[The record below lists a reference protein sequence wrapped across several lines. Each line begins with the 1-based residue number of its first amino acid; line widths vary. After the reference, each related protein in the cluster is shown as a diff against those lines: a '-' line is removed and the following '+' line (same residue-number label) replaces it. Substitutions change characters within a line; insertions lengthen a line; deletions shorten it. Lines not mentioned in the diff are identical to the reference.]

1 MATIGLI
8 GYYQGAI
15 RVGFSLVG
23 LLLAAWLCI
32 RLSGVVKPLLP
43 VVGVVHPVLIAFIA
57 PAIVYVLIVVI
68 FKSAAVAVHKK
79 ADTHYKYNAGDTER
93 QLWLR
98 LNERLGVCLGLAN
111 GAVYFLLVATVAY
124 VLGYATIQ
132 VSTSD
137 KDSAA
142 PKILNRTAQE
152 IQSARLDKAVAP
164 FAPAAEFYYD
174 AADILGD
181 IYHNPLLQSRL
192 SSYPVFLTLAEKP
205 QFKSIGNDL
214 AFQEFWQRSPTVSEL
229 IQHARIQPLIKDA
242 ELYTNVVAMLGR
254 DLQDLKGYL
263 ETGKSAKYDDEK
275 ILGRWDYDFQE
286 SWLRAKKSKPN
297 MGSAE
302 LRWAKRTLSGFAN
315 ATLTA
320 MIDNQLTL
328 KLPSTNNAAAVLKG
342 SWKAESDGKYSLDL
356 NERGKPL
363 TLQVAVEANKLV
375 LSKDGFSLVFE
386 K

>member
-15 RVGFSLVG
+15 RVGFSLAG
-23 LLLAAWLCI
+23 LLLAAWLCV
-32 RLSGVVKPLLP
+32 RLSGMVRPLLP

-57 PAIVYVLIVVI
+57 PAIVYALIVVI
-68 FKSAAVAVHKK
+68 FKSAAVAVHNRV
-79 ADTHYKYNAGDTER
+79 DTHYKYNASDTER
-93 QLWLR
+93 RLWLR

-124 VLGYATIQ
+124 VLGYSTVQ
-132 VSTSD
+132 VSTSE

-142 PKILNRTAQE
+142 LKVLNRITQE
-152 IQSARLDKAVAP
+152 MQSARLDKAVAP
-164 FAPAAEFYYD
+164 FAPASELYYD

-205 QFKSIGNDL
+205 QFKDIGNDV
-214 AFQEFWQRSPTVSEL
+214 AFQEFWQRGPTVSEL
-229 IQHARIQPLIKDA
+229 IQHPKAQPLIKDA
-242 ELYTNVVAMLGR
+242 GLYTNIVAMLGR

-286 SWLRAKKSKPN
+286 SWARVKKSKPN

-315 ATLTA
+315 ASLTA
-320 MIDNQLTL
+320 MIDNQATL

-342 SWKAESDGKYSLDL
+342 SWKAAGDGQYSLDL
-356 NERGKPL
+356 NDRGKPV
-363 TLQVAVEANKLV
+363 TLQVAVEASKLV
-375 LSKDGFSLVFE
+375 LPKDGFSLVFE